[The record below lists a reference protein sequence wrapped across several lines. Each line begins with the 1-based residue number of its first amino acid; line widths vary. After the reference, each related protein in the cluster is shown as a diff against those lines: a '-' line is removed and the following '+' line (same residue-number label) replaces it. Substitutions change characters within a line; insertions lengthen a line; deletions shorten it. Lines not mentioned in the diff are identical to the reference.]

1 MRNVHVAPL
10 PYQRSGIEIYY
21 NTDEDVEQLAM
32 EENIDLF
39 DWEKMDFGRFSFRT
53 IQVPNVLATGVKER
67 KIQLFQLKLR
77 NAQLD
82 EPFGFVSISITYTVG
97 GKIK

>member
-1 MRNVHVAPL
+1 
-10 PYQRSGIEIYY
+10 
-21 NTDEDVEQLAM
+21 M